1 MPTLGYEWQ
10 DFGSYRLRH
19 GSGDITFTVSAIL
32 IEQDVAN
39 NRSKVRR
46 EWWYVVNDGGWMAS
60 DNTQHYLTG
69 NGWTSS
75 AYWNS
80 GTSSSYVVLLDR
92 TDWISHND
100 DGTGTFSCWG
110 ATWLGG
116 LGVETGWVGQD
127 GITLPTIARASKPTA
142 SPNPCVLWQ
151 GGQTLTV
158 NTNRKSSSFKHTISV
173 QCGSW
178 SWTSTA
184 RSVDTSVDIPIP
196 YTVGAQIP
204 ATSKT
209 ATATV
214 TCTTYNGTT
223 QIGSAQTCSVTIQIN
238 ATQDHANIGTITV
251 EDTNSRTASIVGAET
266 FIYGISTL
274 TATIPLTVSGSY
286 TELASAVV
294 TCGNRSQAYTLSGT
308 SQTITFTFDRVDY
321 NSLTVKVTDKRGN
334 SVSKTKSY
342 TLMPYQAETVTG
354 TVSRVTATGS
364 TAVGQV
370 SGVAYGGDYGQASN
384 ELTITYKYKE
394 HDATTWTDSTY
405 SATLSLSEGQQTYTH
420 AITLLEEYDYQKQYD
435 IQFIVNDLFNTA
447 TYTVRLMQGLPIL
460 SWDETEVDVWGDL
473 HIHYRD
479 NPTVYQDVMEGF
491 DTVFQYHGN
500 KNLLTIEATTTTVN
514 GITFTVNS
522 NGTIT
527 ANGTAT
533 ADALFKVGTAYSLQK
548 GTYKYWFRGCPSGG
562 GQDTYYTGYELQRIH
577 VGTETITT
585 LLVGDDG
592 DGAFLG
598 LYGNWSENCPYYICI
613 VDGQTVSNL
622 VFKPMVYDY
631 RIASDTFVQSAIQTA
646 LVSIT
651 GKSSRAQLFKFGKV
665 VFFTSPADG
674 TYSSGL
680 NNIGTIPTGY
690 RPAAEIRIPV
700 GNDARN
706 TRFII
711 IQTTGAIQ
719 HYANNASSS
728 NANYGF
734 TACWITFE

>member
-32 IEQDVAN
+32 IEQDVVN

-100 DGTGTFSCWG
+100 DGTGSFSCWG

-127 GITLPTIARASKPTA
+127 GITLPTIARASKPTV

-184 RSVDTSVDIPIP
+184 RSVETSVSVPIP

-204 ATSKT
+204 STSKT

-251 EDTNSRTASIVGAET
+251 QDINSRTSSIVGAET

-274 TATIPLTVSGSY
+274 QATIPLTVSGSY

-294 TCGNRSQAYTLSGT
+294 TCGNKSQTYSLSGT

-342 TLMPYQAETVTG
+342 TLMAYQPETLTA
-354 TVSRVTATGS
+354 TVGRTTATGS

-384 ELTITYKYKE
+384 ELTITYRYKE
-394 HDATTWTDSTY
+394 HDSSTWTDSTY
-405 SATLSLSEGQQTYTH
+405 SATLSLNEGQQTYTH
-420 AITLLEEYDYQKQYD
+420 AITLLEAFDYQKQYD

-447 TYTVRLMQGLPIL
+447 TYTAQLMQGLPIL

-473 HIHYRD
+473 HIHNREKPEVFQ
-479 NPTVYQDVMEGF
+479 NVMEGF
-491 DTVFQYHGN
+491 DMVFQYHGY
-500 KNLLTIEATTTTVN
+500 KNLLAITATTTTVN

-522 NGTIT
+522 DGTIT

-533 ADALFKVGTAYSLQK
+533 ADASLDIGSVSLQGNYRINGAPSESTVGNYYMLLRLPSSGSLRPPVPVYAEGYEWSAN
-548 GTYKYWFRGCPSGG
+548 GTYTVAIYVVG
-562 GQDTYYTGYELQRIH
+562 GQSL
-577 VGTETITT
+577 
-585 LLVGDDG
+585 
-592 DGAFLG
+592 
-598 LYGNWSENCPYYICI
+598 
-613 VDGQTVSNL
+613 SNV
-622 VFKPMVYDY
+622 VFKPMIWDA
-631 RIASDTFVQSAIQTA
+631 RIASDTFVPFAIRSAKVT
-646 LVSIT
+646 IT
-651 GKSSRAQLFKFGKV
+651 GKSNSADIYKFGKV
-665 VFFTSPADG
+665 VFFASPSDG

-690 RPAAEIRIPV
+690 RPAAEVRIPV

-711 IQTTGAIQ
+711 VQTTGAIQ
-719 HYANNASSS
+719 HYANNSASSNS
-728 NANYGF
+728 NYGF
-734 TACWITFE
+734 TACWITYE

>member
-32 IEQDVAN
+32 IEQDVVN

-100 DGTGTFSCWG
+100 DGTGSFSCWG

-158 NTNRKSSSFKHTISV
+158 NTNRKSSAFKHTIRV

-184 RSVDTSVDIPIP
+184 RSVDTSVSVPIP

-204 ATSKT
+204 STSKT

-251 EDTNSRTASIVGAET
+251 QDINSRTSSIVGAET

-274 TATIPLTVSGSY
+274 QATIPLTVSGDY

-294 TCGNRSQAYTLSGT
+294 TCGTRSQTYSLSGT

-334 SVSKTKSY
+334 SVSKTKTY
-342 TLMPYQAETVTG
+342 TLMAYQPETVTG
-354 TVSRVTATGS
+354 TVGRVTATGS

-370 SGVAYGGDYGQASN
+370 SGIAYGGNYGQASN
-384 ELTITYKYKE
+384 SLTVTYKYKE
-394 HDATTWTDSTY
+394 HDSSTWTDSAYT
-405 SATLSLSEGQQTYTH
+405 ATLTLNEGQQTYTH
-420 AITLLEEYDYQKQYD
+420 AITLLEAFDYQKQYD

-447 TYTVRLMQGLPIL
+447 TYTAQLMQGLPIL
-460 SWDETEVDVWGDL
+460 SWDETEVDVWGDF
-473 HIHYRD
+473 HIHNREK
-479 NPTVYQDVMEGF
+479 PEIYQNVMEGF
-491 DTVFQYHGN
+491 DMVFQYHAN
-500 KNLLTIEATTTTVN
+500 KNLLMITASTSTVN

-522 NGTIT
+522 DGTIT
-527 ANGTAT
+527 ANGTASGYASFT
-533 ADALFKVGTAYSLQK
+533 IGT
-548 GTYKYWFRGCPSGG
+548 FRATENISYVCNGCPTNPSKAFYIELMPPQGG
-562 GQDTYYTGYELQRIH
+562 ADVPSYVAFDEYRWTEQFGWDYE
-577 VGTETITT
+577 V
-585 LLVGDDG
+585 
-592 DGAFLG
+592 
-598 LYGNWSENCPYYICI
+598 SICI
-613 VDGQTVSNL
+613 KSGQTVSNL
-622 VFKPMVYDY
+622 VFKPMIWDA
-631 RIASDTFVQSAIQTA
+631 RIASDTFVPFAIRSAKVT
-646 LVSIT
+646 IT
-651 GKSSRAQLFKFGKV
+651 GKSTSADIYKFGKV
-665 VFFTSPADG
+665 VFFASPSDG

-690 RPAAEIRIPV
+690 RPATEVRIPI

-711 IQTTGAIQ
+711 VQTTGAIQ
-719 HYANNASSS
+719 HYANNSASSNS
-728 NANYGF
+728 NYGF
-734 TACWITFE
+734 TACWITYE